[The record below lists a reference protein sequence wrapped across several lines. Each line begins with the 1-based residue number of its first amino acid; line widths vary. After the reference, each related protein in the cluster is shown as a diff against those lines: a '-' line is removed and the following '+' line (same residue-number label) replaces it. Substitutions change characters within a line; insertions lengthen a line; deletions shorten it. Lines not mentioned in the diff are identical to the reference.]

1 MSLND
6 PHWGNGDRG
15 GKRGNDQGP
24 PDLEEIWR
32 DFNRRLSDMFGR
44 RRGGGGGGLGGSGP
58 RGPGLS
64 FQRFGGG
71 LGVLILLVLTIWL
84 GSGFYMVDATERG
97 VVLRLGRYITTT
109 DPGLHWRLPWP
120 LESHEIV
127 DYTSVRT
134 VPIGRSSDDKN
145 DGALMLTDDLNIV
158 SVKFEVQYDVSNA
171 EKFVF
176 QNRQPDE
183 EFVRQIAET
192 AMREIVG
199 KSKMDFVL
207 YEGRAQIAAQAQT
220 LVQEILDRYDAG
232 IHVKLVNMNNVQP
245 PTQVQ
250 AAFDDAT
257 RASQDWERMKNE
269 GEAYANDKIPK
280 AQGEASRLRLDA
292 EAYRARVVAA
302 AEGESARFK
311 QVLAEFK
318 RAPQVTRERMYIDAV
333 QQVFSRASKVMID
346 NKGGSTMVYLPLD
359 KIVRQYSGDASAA
372 APAVQAAPAILPLL
386 ESPNQRNRALS
397 RDRDQGER

>member
-6 PHWGNGDRG
+6 PGRRGD
-15 GKRGNDQGP
+15 NQGP
-24 PDLEEIWR
+24 PDLEVIWQ
-32 DFNRRLSDMFGR
+32 DLNKRLSGLFSR
-44 RRGGGGGGLGGSGP
+44 RRGLRPVNSGDGGGGK
-58 RGPGLS
+58 GPGGGFS
-64 FQRFGGG
+64 PGQFGGI
-71 LGVLILLVLTIWL
+71 LGVVLVLTLALWL
-84 GSGFYMVDATERG
+84 VSGFYIVDATERG
-97 VVLRLGRYITTT
+97 VVLRLGRYTTTT

-120 LESHEIV
+120 VESHEIV

-158 SVKFEVQYDVSNA
+158 SVKFEVQYDVSSA

-176 QNRQPDE
+176 QNRLPDE

-207 YEGRAQIAAQAQT
+207 YEGRAQIAAQAQA
-220 LVQEILDRYDAG
+220 LVQEILDRYDSG

-302 AEGESARFK
+302 AEGESARFT

-318 RAPQVTRERMYIDAV
+318 RAPQVTRERMYLDTV
-333 QQVFSRASKVMID
+333 QQIFSKASKVMID
-346 NKGGSTMVYLPLD
+346 NKGGSNMVYLPLD
-359 KIVRQYSGDASAA
+359 KIVRQYSGDAPAV
-372 APAVQAAPAILPLL
+372 APAVQAAPTVLPLL
-386 ESPNQRNRALS
+386 EQANQ
-397 RDRDQGER
+397 RDRDLLRDRDRGER

>member
-6 PHWGNGDRG
+6 PGR
-15 GKRGNDQGP
+15 RGNNQGP
-24 PDLEEIWR
+24 PDLEEIWQ
-32 DFNRRLSDMFGR
+32 DFNKRLSGLFNRGR
-44 RRGGGGGGLGGSGP
+44 GPRPVNSGGGGGK
-58 RGPGLS
+58 RPGAGFS
-64 FQRFGGG
+64 PGQFGGM
-71 LGVLILLVLTIWL
+71 LGIAFVLVLALWL
-84 GSGFYMVDATERG
+84 VSGFYIVDATERG

-120 LESHEIV
+120 VESHEIV

-176 QNRQPDE
+176 QNRKPDE

-207 YEGRAQIAAQAQT
+207 YEGRAQIAAQAQA
-220 LVQEILDRYDAG
+220 LVQEILDRYDSG

-318 RAPQVTRERMYIDAV
+318 RAPQVTRERMYLDTV
-333 QQVFSRASKVMID
+333 QQVFSKASKVMID
-346 NKGGSTMVYLPLD
+346 NKGGSNMIYLPLD
-359 KIVRQYSGDASAA
+359 KIVRQYSGDV
-372 APAVQAAPAILPLL
+372 PAVQAAPAVLPLL
-386 ESPNQRNRALS
+386 EQANQ
-397 RDRDQGER
+397 RDRDLLRDRDRGER